1 MTTQTTPPTS
11 KIEAET
17 DEFQQAA
24 RETVVPEMNGDT
36 RDDVVGDVIR
46 VDAD

>member
-1 MTTQTTPPTS
+1 MTERTVPPTS

-24 RETVVPEMNGDT
+24 RAQVVPEMSDDT